1 MDNRITKTRLK
12 TFITYDLIKVVAIL
26 LVVCV
31 ALLVVFNMVAD
42 KPSTAQTFYVLC
54 DTEVI
59 VGDEGD
65 LLTVETAERGT
76 SKGGFSYDILKL
88 STKVLETGAYNATYM
103 LETTSEVGDDDIFIA
118 QEPLGRIYL
127 NRYYAVDIVEH
138 TKNAKKYCIEQG
150 FYTESGEINQDKI
163 IESFLKTRKNDNRFR
178 SSENKEKGKKLE
190 VERIKAIWENANLL
204 LGVYENHPE
213 IFASQFNSF
222 TWGEREIVGNF
233 AIDLSKLTGSSNEI
247 SNAFKLAVT
256 NEETYEVTY
265 TVEGLYL
272 FIGNNYDINGDL
284 DYESLAYL
292 RTIIEKYTNFVGA

>member
-1 MDNRITKTRLK
+1 MAEKEN
-12 TFITYDLIKVVAIL
+12 
-26 LVVCV
+26 
-31 ALLVVFNMVAD
+31 
-42 KPSTAQTFYVLC
+42 
-54 DTEVI
+54 
-59 VGDEGD
+59 
-65 LLTVETAERGT
+65 TVEEVTNIELESKTETSNPEPVKTTKKTTTKKSTGKSSGKKKSTTKKSGSKKTTAKKST
-76 SKGGFSYDILKL
+76 SKSKT
-88 STKVLETGAYNATYM
+88 TKPKVEAEVKEEVKAELN
-103 LETTSEVGDDDIFIA
+103 SEVVIP
-118 QEPLGRIYL
+118 EPETF
-127 NRYYAVDIVEH
+127 N
-138 TKNAKKYCIEQG
+138 K
-150 FYTESGEINQDKI
+150 
-163 IESFLKTRKNDNRFR
+163 
-178 SSENKEKGKKLE
+178 KEKGKKLE

-247 SNAFKLAVT
+247 SNAFKIAVT